1 MNTAHQRH
9 PETAI
14 AKDTRRRR
22 MPAPPTGN
30 AKPGSA
36 TPDAR
41 IAEATALSGL
51 TALLDLEQQVRE
63 ADTQEALYLLIAN
76 ELRNLVGARQI
87 FVFRQDRKLRM
98 TAMSGVPKV
107 NRSAP
112 FVEDMERIVNAA
124 GVEGSAG
131 TSHQLDLPTYPYPA
145 LLWHSM
151 QTRNGASLGGILLAR
166 DSDWSEADRDVISRV
181 SDTCAHALSAL
192 LQSNVS
198 SGLTHGLRGR
208 HAKLLAGAGVIG
220 LLAMLI
226 PVPMS
231 VIAPLEVVAQK
242 PFVVAAPIDGVIEEV
257 LVEPGD
263 RVVKNQP
270 LIRMGGME
278 LRNKLEVATQQLQV
292 SDARLKKATQ
302 MAFSNDEGRNELR
315 LAMADL
321 NLKRAEMNYAEEM
334 FGQSVIRA
342 ERDGVA
348 VLSDKQALYGKPV
361 ATGERIMQIADP
373 AKVEI
378 AIHLPVKDAL
388 VLRKDGRVKAFL
400 DSDPVNSRSG
410 RIVTSDYQ
418 ALPING
424 DQLAFRVVARLDDA
438 TLAPPRLG
446 VRGSARVY
454 GDSTSLGFYLFR
466 RPISVLRQW
475 VGL

>member
-1 MNTAHQRH
+1 
-9 PETAI
+9 
-14 AKDTRRRR
+14 
-22 MPAPPTGN
+22 
-30 AKPGSA
+30 
-36 TPDAR
+36 
-41 IAEATALSGL
+41 
-51 TALLDLEQQVRE
+51 
-63 ADTQEALYLLIAN
+63 
-76 ELRNLVGARQI
+76 
-87 FVFRQDRKLRM
+87 
-98 TAMSGVPKV
+98 
-107 NRSAP
+107 
-112 FVEDMERIVNAA
+112 MERIVNAA

-131 TSHQLDLPTYPYPA
+131 TSRQLDLPSYPYPA

-166 DSDWSEADRDVISRV
+166 DCDWSEADRDVISRV

-192 LQSNVS
+192 LQSSVG

-208 HAKLLAGAGVIG
+208 HAKLLAAAGVIG

-257 LVEPGD
+257 LVDPGD

-292 SDARLKKATQ
+292 ADARLKKATQ

-378 AIHLPVKDAL
+378 AIQLPVKDAL
-388 VLRKDGRVKAFL
+388 VLRKGRARQGLSGFR
-400 DSDPVNSRSG
+400 SVNSRSG

-438 TLAPPRLG
+438 TLTP
-446 VRGSARVY
+446 RGSACAARPVSTETAPHSGSFSSAVPSVSY
-454 GDSTSLGFYLFR
+454 GNGWPMISHLDEHERDRLFALSLRSDLEMRPAMPTSTARTAGSCMTRFSIASSGSTRPRITCSRSGLNRALWQQPLSPIATR
-466 RPISVLRQW
+466 RGRLLAKTR
-475 VGL
+475 